1 MQNKL
6 HWAIHKHTAAELI
19 MERANSEKPN
29 MGLTDWRKAP
39 DGKIEKTDVSIAK
52 NYLNKDELE
61 QLERIVTMYLDY
73 AELQAKRNIP
83 MTMNDWSVRLNK
95 FLDFNEYE
103 ILQDNGHVTAEIA
116 KSFAEAEWEKYRVIQ
131 DKIYKS
137 DFDLFLEEAKKIK

>member
-1 MQNKL
+1 MIK
-6 HWAIHKHTAAELI
+6 
-19 MERANSEKPN
+19 
-29 MGLTDWRKAP
+29 
-39 DGKIEKTDVSIAK
+39 SITVK

-73 AELQAKRNIP
+73 AELQAQRNIP

-116 KSFAEAEWEKYRVIQ
+116 KSFAETEWEKYRVIQ